1 MVLYPCEDKL
11 AGLSAKAELA
21 TTPRPAL
28 VRTPS
33 QACFP
38 PGTAPPT
45 QTLQHSGTMQSV
57 DLVQGMPRPSQ
68 AIEGQQLAP
77 QNPPPRRAVQ
87 GQLPGQA
94 TDPKQ
99 AMWSH
104 GQAGLP
110 NSVQNPNPN
119 QTVQG
124 HRQVGLPNR
133 VRNPNPNQAMQSQ
146 GQAGLPNSVQNPILG
161 QATQSQGQAGLLNS
175 VQDPIRG
182 QAAQSQGQAGLLNS
196 VQDPIR
202 AGLLTSVQNPTQ
214 SVQGMLQNAI
224 PEQASQHASLGTLP
238 ATPHMEASH
247 GNQGSPTSSLG
258 QPTPN
263 SGGASPGNTSQP
275 ASQLGT
281 DFSAGLGKVC
291 LCSLGK
297 RLCV

>member
-1 MVLYPCEDKL
+1 MVLCPCEDKL

-21 TTPRPAL
+21 ATPRPAL
-28 VRTPS
+28 VHTPS
-33 QACFP
+33 QAGFP
-38 PGTAPPT
+38 LGTAPPT

-68 AIEGQQLAP
+68 TIEGQQLAP

-146 GQAGLPNSVQNPILG
+146 GQAGLLNSVQNPILG

-175 VQDPIRG
+175 VQNPILNQATQNPILG
-182 QAAQSQGQAGLLNS
+182 QATQSQGQAGVLN
-196 VQDPIR
+196 
-202 AGLLTSVQNPTQ
+202 SVQNPTQ

-224 PEQASQHASLGTLP
+224 PGTLP

-281 DFSAGLGKVC
+281 DSSAGLGKVC